1 MRVSGIFKNDF
12 YNCRFQ
18 WKYWMI
24 CPGTFKIKVKLVCH
38 LTSFDK
44 SFVFWWFQTT
54 TPSSGQNIFVFFCA
68 NQWSQSFFC
77 VLWWI
82 CVCLHTTLTGEIIQ
96 FLPRKCVFH
105 NKPSSSHRH
114 SCRGFHLRRT
124 QISNLPSRSLCYN
137 TCNIINKD
145 LWAMRRTNHIVIAN
159 SSGIK
164 HLYLSWMGT
173 NLQVCNFKMLK
184 LRLDRNLTFF
194 T

>member
-1 MRVSGIFKNDF
+1 MRVSGKFKNDF

-96 FLPRKCVFH
+96 FLPRRCVFH

-124 QISNLPSRSLCYN
+124 QILILPSRNLCYN
-137 TCNIINKD
+137 TCKIINKK
-145 LWAMRRTNHIVIAN
+145 LCAMKRTNDNVIAN
-159 SSGIK
+159 SNGIK
-164 HLYLSWMGT
+164 HLYLQTCFTSSWW
-173 NLQVCNFKMLK
+173 N
-184 LRLDRNLTFF
+184 
-194 T
+194 